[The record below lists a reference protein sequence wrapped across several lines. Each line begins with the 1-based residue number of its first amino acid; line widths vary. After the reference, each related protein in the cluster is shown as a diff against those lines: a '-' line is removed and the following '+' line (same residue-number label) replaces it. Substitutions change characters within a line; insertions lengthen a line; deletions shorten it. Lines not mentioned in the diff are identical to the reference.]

1 MLKLNQL
8 DCCFCTLALRSPYR
22 QLAQQL
28 ATDLAQY
35 APGITLVVGTDRPED
50 FTDHPNVWAFR
61 LKSQGVLHCFHDK
74 RFVLEQAR
82 SRYSIAIQI
91 DADTQM
97 RGQLPP
103 IGTVTP
109 GIAAIHRENLLEHTA
124 RYNPERLPHL
134 DKLAAKLNLD
144 LAQVTYVGE
153 ALFALTA
160 SAAQSQAFV
169 QAWDRIA
176 RYLELHGIH
185 AGEGSAIGLAA
196 AQVGLEITQPD
207 WLEQINADRQHF
219 DSSTQRPT
227 ATRSAQLM
235 RRCRYHLRLNLSRI
249 RAIRQSRFFYG

>member
-1 MLKLNQL
+1 MRDSHRNL
-8 DCCFCTLALRSPYR
+8 CFCTLALRSPYR

-28 ATDLAQY
+28 AADLAQY

-50 FTDHPNVWAFR
+50 FAHCPNVWAFR
-61 LKSQGVLHCFHDK
+61 LKSRGLLHCFHDK

-82 SRYSIAIQI
+82 SRYAIAIQI

-97 RGQLPP
+97 CGQLPP
-103 IGTVTP
+103 IDTVTP
-109 GIAAIHRENLLEHTA
+109 GIAAIHRENLLEHTQ

-134 DKLAAKLNLD
+134 SKLADKLDLD

-160 SAAQSQAFV
+160 AAAQSQAFL

-185 AGEGSAIGLAA
+185 AGEGNAIGLAA
-196 AQVGLEITQPD
+196 AQVGLAITQPD

-219 DSSTQRPT
+219 DISHQRPT
-227 ATRSAQLM
+227 ASRSAQLI
-235 RRCRYHLRLNLSRI
+235 RRCRYHLRLN
-249 RAIRQSRFFYG
+249 QSRLRAMRRWQFFYA